1 MDDAELSDAEKLDF
15 IVDTAEFCS
24 CRRRVRQIMA
34 MLSSAPMGEET
45 EGLFAEAT
53 ELQKR
58 ANELSL
64 RLSSVSSE

>member
-1 MDDAELSDAEKLDF
+1 
-15 IVDTAEFCS
+15 
-24 CRRRVRQIMA
+24 MA
-34 MLSSAPMGEET
+34 TLSSAPMGEET

-64 RLSSVSSE
+64 RLSSVSPE